1 MKTIVLVEDNSMFRS
16 TIKEY
21 FELKGKL
28 KCHAFGK
35 PKEALEFVVTNRA
48 EIDGV
53 VTDYEMGAMNGF
65 QLSEKLLKQFPDLKI
80 VLMSGHDVN
89 YLREICKKYN
99 LEDKVELLSKSRLDS
114 LLELI

>member
-35 PKEALEFVVTNRA
+35 PKEALEYVKESR
-48 EIDGV
+48 ESIDAV
-53 VTDYEMGAMNGF
+53 VTDYEMPVMNGF
-65 QLSEKLLKQFPDLKI
+65 ELSKKLLEHFPDLKVI
-80 VLMSGHDVN
+80 IMSGHDKA
-89 YLREICKKYN
+89 YLTEICKKYN